1 MSFCDDNGD
10 DDDNTYLSGTQV
22 LHGAGQGGDVFL
34 IDCDNDDD
42 ADDNIDDDDYT
53 CLSDTQ
59 VLHGAGQGS
68 DVFLID
74 CDDDNDDRRRYLPVW
89 YPGFARCRAGWL
101 CLPD

>member
-68 DVFLID
+68 DVFLTD
-74 CDDDNDDRRRYLPVW
+74 CDDDDRRRYLPVW